1 MRLAEIAILLLLVLA
16 CIRSNNAASK
26 SSFFLTP
33 FGHDHHHN
41 VAKWMKGSSVNGRV
55 FRGAATNFREF
66 CKSKGQTKIH
76 KNLYTP
82 APE

>member
-1 MRLAEIAILLLLVLA
+1 MRLAKIAILLLLVLA

-41 VAKWMKGSSVNGRV
+41 VGKRVKGSSANGRV
-55 FRGAATNFREF
+55 FKEF
-66 CKSKGQTKIH
+66 CKSKTQTKIN

-82 APE
+82 TPK